1 MLALKRLNKFY
12 TKSYEKAPFKT
23 LCVTNGCLA
32 VISDVTAQ
40 TITYYNWQ
48 ASTKNE
54 AVNLD
59 EKLPEKLQEHEE
71 LKPRPPPRFDPYRT
85 LRFALYN
92 VAVAPL
98 VGKWFMFLEK
108 RFPMST
114 VQQAAG
120 GWLKHNDKTTLKRM
134 ITDQT
139 LFAPMSLSLFFTVMG
154 LVETGSIEGVQAKFK
169 DAYLP
174 AIKANY
180 QLWPAVQ
187 LINFK
192 FVPLPY
198 RLPVVSTVGIAWN
211 SYLSWL
217 NNAAKEEEIATHKFE
232 EEERQ
237 YDGTRGEQIKL
248 EI

>member
-1 MLALKRLNKFY
+1 MLAIKRLNKFY
-12 TKSYEKAPFKT
+12 AKSYEKAPFKT

-40 TITYYNWQ
+40 TITYYNWK

-114 VQQAAG
+114 VQQTAS

-154 LVETGSIEGVQAKFK
+154 FVETGSIEGVQAKFK

-232 EEERQ
+232 EEERR